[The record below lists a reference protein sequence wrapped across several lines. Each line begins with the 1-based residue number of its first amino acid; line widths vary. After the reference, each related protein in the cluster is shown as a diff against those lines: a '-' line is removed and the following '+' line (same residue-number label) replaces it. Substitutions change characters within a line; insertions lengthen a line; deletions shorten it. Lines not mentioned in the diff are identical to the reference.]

1 MKIESLLTISPL
13 DGRYSKS
20 VEDLRNVVSEY
31 GLITPGEKRK
41 NTRGSYELSWLITSK
56 GKQVAEMND
65 E

>member
-1 MKIESLLTISPL
+1 MNTDILETPPNIHKNA
-13 DGRYSKS
+13 R
-20 VEDLRNVVSEY
+20 EY

-41 NTRGSYELSWLITSK
+41 NARGSYELSWLITSK